1 MRLIEHMANKI
12 YGSKILKIPFR
23 NIKYR
28 QNYSKWHPF
37 LWGVV
42 VIGLLSVVSCEEKE
56 KAKTAHALPNIVLI
70 LADDLG
76 YGDLGS
82 YNPNSLIPTPNLD
95 RLASEGIRLT
105 NAYCPVSVCSPS
117 RYALMTG
124 TYPFRSWKKSG
135 VLSNYEPSMMAA
147 GQLTLPKMLQQSG
160 YTTAGFGKWHLGATF
175 PTLDGEKPAGYGK
188 FKAENNG
195 ANIDLKKPI
204 TDGPMDYGFDHWF
217 GFSCASECWVMNGNN
232 IVAALQH
239 DFYNI
244 EAATQKDHIEII
256 PSDEYLNMI
265 TKQSTRFLKER
276 YSVKTDSPFFLY
288 FAPYVPHIPLSVSDK
303 FKGTTKAG
311 LYGDYVYELDTYIG
325 EILNTLDSLQ
335 QSQNTIVLFA
345 SDNGSQFEMTGN
357 HIDLA
362 NASNSPKDVVKKG
375 ASPDEHHPNGD
386 LRGTKWTIWEGGV
399 RTPFLARWPG
409 KFPSGAKSDQLF
421 ALNDVLTTLSS
432 IVGFELPID
441 AAVDSY
447 DQLAV
452 LMGKE
457 EGARESVIVQ
467 SSKNDIGIRKGN
479 WKYIAPDNERREG
492 QLYNLEE
499 DRSESVNRY
508 KEHPELVQSMKKEL
522 EEIISKKHTSTH
534 KNIQ

>member
-1 MRLIEHMANKI
+1 MANKT
-12 YGSKILKIPFR
+12 YGNKILKTPFR

-37 LWGVV
+37 LWGAVA
-42 VIGLLSVVSCEEKE
+42 VIGFLSVVSCEEME
-56 KAKTAHALPNIVLI
+56 KTKTVHALPNIVLI

-76 YGDLGS
+76 YGDLVS

-135 VLSNYEPSMMAA
+135 VLSNYEPSMMAD
-147 GQLTLPKMLQQSG
+147 GQLTLPSMLQKSG

-188 FKAENNG
+188 FRAEDNG
-195 ANIDLKKPI
+195 ANIDLKKTI
-204 TDGPMDYGFDHWF
+204 SDGPVAHGFEHWF
-217 GFSCASECWVMNGNN
+217 GFSCASECWVMDGNT

-244 EAATQKDHIEII
+244 ESATQKDHIEAI
-256 PSDEYLNMI
+256 PSDEYLKML
-265 TKQSTRFLKER
+265 TEKSTRFLEEHH
-276 YSVKTDSPFFLY
+276 SSKTQNPFFLY
-288 FAPYVPHIPLSVSDK
+288 FAPYVPHIPLSVSNE
-303 FKGTTKAG
+303 FQGATKAG
-311 LYGDYVYELDTYIG
+311 LYGDYVYELDTHIG
-325 EILNTLDSLQ
+325 DLLNTLDSLQ
-335 QSQNTIVLFA
+335 QSKNTIVLFA

-386 LRGTKWTIWEGGV
+386 LKGTKWTIWEGGV
-399 RTPFLARWPG
+399 RTPFIARWPG
-409 KFPSGAKSDQLF
+409 KFPIGAQSDQLF
-421 ALNDVLTTLSS
+421 ALNDVMATLSD
-432 IVGFELPID
+432 IVGFELPAD

-447 DQLAV
+447 DQLSV
-452 LMGKE
+452 LMGE
-457 EGARESVIVQ
+457 DRNIRESVVVQ
-467 SSKNDIGIRKGN
+467 SSKNGLGIRKGS
-479 WKYIAPDNERREG
+479 WKYIAPDNEHNEG

-508 KEHPELVQSMKKEL
+508 NEYPELVQSMKNEL
-522 EEIISKKHTSTH
+522 KEIISQTTTDQN
-534 KNIQ
+534 KNH